1 MSSGISKNLRQ
12 RVAVRSGQRCEYCRI
27 VQTLLQHKHEPDH
40 IRARQHGG
48 QTVFENLALACMWC
62 NRRKGPNIASFDPLT
77 GQLVLLFN
85 PRTQLWHEHFE
96 WDGAVIRP
104 LTAEARV
111 TINLL
116 GINDE
121 ERLADR
127 QMLLDVGLL
136 Y

>member
-1 MSSGISKNLRQ
+1 MSTDLSKKLRH
-12 RVAVRSGQRCEYCRI
+12 RVAVRAAQRCEYCRI
-27 VQTLLQHKHEPDH
+27 PQNLSQHKHEPDH

-48 QTVFENLALACMWC
+48 QTDFENLALACMWC

-77 GQLVLLFN
+77 GQLALLFN

-96 WDGAVIRP
+96 WEGVIIRP

-111 TINLL
+111 TVNLL
-116 GINDE
+116 CINDE

-127 QMLLDVGLL
+127 QMLLDAGLL